1 MLAISCTAAFA
12 QNKPAVSVT
21 VEKGDCLI
29 RVCNKY
35 LEKPSMWKKIAEINK
50 LKNPDVILPGQT
62 LLIPAAMMKGTPVP
76 GTVTFL
82 NGTAEFLGRDTETW
96 APLALGDKVE
106 EGWLI
111 RTGSESSLE
120 IKFEDGNVF
129 LLKPDT
135 TIGLQTAR
143 RSGDDYSRYKMSLKM
158 GRMISNVQKAT
169 GKESAVQIE
178 APTAVLGVRGTVF
191 RSIVLPDGTSR
202 FEVIEGEVVVEGARE
217 TVEVRG
223 GEGTIVRKDAPPIQ
237 PKKLLQPPALATA
250 PVPLYRKFPVR
261 LSFEEV
267 ADAVSYRIAMAKD
280 SEVKNIVKEK
290 VIGAGD
296 IFEIADVEDGTY
308 FMQTSSIDEL
318 GIEGMPSEILKI
330 NIRVNPLPPFVEM
343 PVDEKEY
350 KSQQIICKWLKV
362 SDAKKYHVQIA
373 EDWEFQRPVVEH
385 KSLVNPE
392 YSTGTL
398 DYKTYYFR
406 VSSVAAD
413 NYQGEWSD
421 PITFT
426 LLPPPASPP
435 VEEPEMDKNAIR
447 IRWQDLGKD
456 VSYRF
461 QMAKSPEFK
470 EVLIDSRVE
479 TPEITIEKPTQAGT
493 YHVRISGVDSENRE
507 GNFSKPQSFE
517 IKRSNLAILG
527 FAGIAGLLLLLGL

>member
-1 MLAISCTAAFA
+1 
-12 QNKPAVSVT
+12 
-21 VEKGDCLI
+21 
-29 RVCNKY
+29 
-35 LEKPSMWKKIAEINK
+35 
-50 LKNPDVILPGQT
+50 
-62 LLIPAAMMKGTPVP
+62 
-76 GTVTFL
+76 
-82 NGTAEFLGRDTETW
+82 
-96 APLALGDKVE
+96 
-106 EGWLI
+106 
-111 RTGSESSLE
+111 
-120 IKFEDGNVF
+120 
-129 LLKPDT
+129 
-135 TIGLQTAR
+135 
-143 RSGDDYSRYKMSLKM
+143 MSLKM

-223 GEGTIVRKDAPPIQ
+223 GEGTIVRKDTPPIQ

>member
-1 MLAISCTAAFA
+1 
-12 QNKPAVSVT
+12 
-21 VEKGDCLI
+21 
-29 RVCNKY
+29 
-35 LEKPSMWKKIAEINK
+35 
-50 LKNPDVILPGQT
+50 
-62 LLIPAAMMKGTPVP
+62 
-76 GTVTFL
+76 
-82 NGTAEFLGRDTETW
+82 
-96 APLALGDKVE
+96 
-106 EGWLI
+106 
-111 RTGSESSLE
+111 
-120 IKFEDGNVF
+120 
-129 LLKPDT
+129 
-135 TIGLQTAR
+135 
-143 RSGDDYSRYKMSLKM
+143 
-158 GRMISNVQKAT
+158 
-169 GKESAVQIE
+169 
-178 APTAVLGVRGTVF
+178 
-191 RSIVLPDGTSR
+191 
-202 FEVIEGEVVVEGARE
+202 
-217 TVEVRG
+217 
-223 GEGTIVRKDAPPIQ
+223 
-237 PKKLLQPPALATA
+237 
-250 PVPLYRKFPVR
+250 
-261 LSFEEV
+261 
-267 ADAVSYRIAMAKD
+267 
-280 SEVKNIVKEK
+280 
-290 VIGAGD
+290 
-296 IFEIADVEDGTY
+296 
-308 FMQTSSIDEL
+308 
-318 GIEGMPSEILKI
+318 
-330 NIRVNPLPPFVEM
+330 M